1 MVIILWKQKLI
12 MNETL
17 CTAFFLY
24 QHWVVSTACL
34 VGVGQFIN
42 TGLDSF
48 IHLKNTFE
56 TYEYL

>member
-1 MVIILWKQKLI
+1 
-12 MNETL
+12 MNETS
-17 CTAFFLY
+17 CTAFFHY